1 MENRTTDMIHH
12 REVGYREVGCVKR
25 KFEVVKTWTGSSP
38 QLPCRKTAYSA
49 GYDFFLPEDVF
60 IPPHGSVTIKT
71 GIKVCMPWNEV
82 LLLFIRSSLGIKRGL
97 ALPNAV
103 GVIDADYYEN
113 ADNDGEIMAKL
124 DNHGDEAVEL
134 KRGDS
139 FMQGIFVKYFVTDGD
154 TTEAVR
160 QGGIGSTG
168 R

>member
-1 MENRTTDMIHH
+1 M
-12 REVGYREVGCVKR
+12 
-25 KFEVVKTWTGSSP
+25 
-38 QLPCRKTAYSA
+38 
-49 GYDFFLPEDVF
+49 
-60 IPPHGSVTIKT
+60 
-71 GIKVCMPWNEV
+71 
-82 LLLFIRSSLGIKRGL
+82 LFIRSSLGIKRGL